1 MILMDIYDTASWW
14 TLVIAVQV
22 VIGTVYFLW
31 QRKSNKEPEDK
42 LTKKKLMEWKPLPL
56 VERDYE
62 VDEPPLMEKIDEKV
76 LNVGATSFLCLDKEP
91 TIMENAI
98 KSLHKYGVGSCGPRG
113 FYGTIDVHLELEE
126 RLANFMQVEETC
138 VYSYGFSTI
147 ASAIPAYA
155 KKPDIV
161 FADEK
166 VWFAIQKG
174 LDASRSTIRY
184 FKHNDMNDLEHLLEE
199 ATAKKEL
206 NPKRRAFLIA
216 EAIYFNTGKMCP
228 LRKLVELA
236 RRFKLRIILDE
247 SLTIGVIGKRGRGL
261 TEHLNVPRDEIDLIV
276 GSLEHSF
283 ATIGGFCA
291 GTHFVVEHQRLS
303 GLGYCFSASLPP
315 MLTQAAISALD
326 ILEKNPS
333 IINELNENSKKLNI
347 ALTKLKHYTFSGEEL
362 SPVKHIYLKNSE
374 LSDDLKQS
382 YLKNITNYCLEKG
395 IAMTVAAYLRDAEVN
410 CPEPSIRLASSRKL
424 NDTNITQICSL
435 LDEAYEKVGPGSE
448 FKTFSD

>member
-1 MILMDIYDTASWW
+1 MILMDIYDTVSWW

-22 VIGTVYFLW
+22 VIGSVYFLW
-31 QRKSNKEPEDK
+31 QKKPKEPEDK
-42 LTKKKLMEWKPLPL
+42 LTKQKLLEWKPLPL
-56 VERDYE
+56 VERTFE
-62 VDEPPLMEKIDEKV
+62 VEEPILIDNIGNNV

-91 TIMENAI
+91 SIVENSI

-126 RLANFMQVEETC
+126 RLAKFLQVEETC
-138 VYSYGFSTI
+138 VYSYGFSTV

-155 KKPDIV
+155 KKGDII

-174 LDASRSTIRY
+174 IDAARSTVRY
-184 FKHNDMNDLEHLLEE
+184 FKHNDMNDLEKLLEE
-199 ATAKKEL
+199 AAAKKEL

-216 EAIYFNTGKMCP
+216 EAIYFNSGKMCP

-247 SLTIGVIGKRGRGL
+247 SLTIGVIGKHGRGL

-291 GTHFVVEHQRLS
+291 GTHFIVEHQRLS

-326 ILEKNPS
+326 IIEVKPA
-333 IINELNENSKKLNI
+333 IISELDENSKKLNK
-347 ALTKLKHYTFSGEEL
+347 ALVNLKHYTFSGDEL

-374 LSDDLKQS
+374 LPDRLKNS
-382 YLKNITNYCLEKG
+382 YLRNITNYCLENG
-395 IAMTVAAYLRDAEVN
+395 VAMAVATYLRDTEVN

-424 NDTNITQICSL
+424 NDTNIAQICTL
-435 LDEAYEKVGPGSE
+435 LDEAYEKVGP
-448 FKTFSD
+448 K